1 MDDRKAGRPPLRD
14 ESQRRDKKVMLT
26 FTESEY
32 MQLQKMQILLNKP
45 TLTSTIQFFV
55 ERGMSSLVDELVRNG
70 GGR

>member
-32 MQLQKMQILLNKP
+32 MQLQKMQTLLNKP
-45 TLTSTIQFFV
+45 TLTSTIHLFV

>member
-14 ESQRRDKKVMLT
+14 ESQRRDKKVMLA
-26 FTESEY
+26 FTEGEY
-32 MQLQKMQILLNKP
+32 MQLQKMQTLLNKP
-45 TLTSTIQFFV
+45 TLTSTIHLFV